1 MMRKNPKGIR
11 GKNPRRRAK
20 SLRPLANR
28 YRMTMT
34 SQSREMIDS
43 LKLF

>member
-11 GKNPRRRAK
+11 GKNPRRAK